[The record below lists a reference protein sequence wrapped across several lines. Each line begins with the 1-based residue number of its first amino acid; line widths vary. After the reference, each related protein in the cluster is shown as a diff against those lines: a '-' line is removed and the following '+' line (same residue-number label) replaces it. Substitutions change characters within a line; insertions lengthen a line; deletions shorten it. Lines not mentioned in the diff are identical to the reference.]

1 MEVVTFPGTVTDL
14 RFELERE
21 AAVKQSDMGPWTD
34 TLFTGVLD
42 KGLGFVF
49 MLAALRSVERDETE
63 LVLGPG
69 VVL

>member
-1 MEVVTFPGTVTDL
+1 MFPGTVTDL
-14 RFELERE
+14 KFEVESE
-21 AAVKQSDMGPWTD
+21 AAAKQSDVGPWKETR
-34 TLFTGVLD
+34 FTGVLD

-49 MLAALRSVERDETE
+49 TLAALGSVERDETE

>member
-1 MEVVTFPGTVTDL
+1 MEVVALPDTVTDL
-14 RFELERE
+14 RLLLESE
-21 AAVKQSDMGPWTD
+21 AAVKQSDTGPWKD

-49 MLAALRSVERDETE
+49 MLAALGSGERGETE
-63 LVLGPG
+63 LVLRPG